1 MAREF
6 FRVVQI
12 TDLHLVAEPGG
23 TVRDV
28 DTHDTLQRVVA
39 RVRLEE
45 PGPGMVLVTGDIS
58 EDGSPESYHRARQ
71 LFEQMQIP
79 YRCIPGNHDS
89 RDALSSV
96 IPLSVPGVGRSIF
109 AGGWQ
114 IVLLDSTVAGS
125 EDGRFGRET
134 LAALDGTV
142 RNFRDTPALICL
154 HHHPVV
160 VGGAWGEAVGLEN
173 ANQFFEVVDAHRN
186 VHGVLWGHIHQ
197 EFEAKR
203 RRMRLMGSPST
214 CFQFAPGEDGE
225 LATAPDPPAYRRIDL
240 YADGAIDSQVRWL
253 TDDLGAEAEVEAEV

>member
-6 FRVVQI
+6 FRIVQI

-23 TVRDV
+23 RVRDV
-28 DTHDTLQRVVA
+28 DTHGTLQRVIA
-39 RVRLEE
+39 RIGLEE
-45 PGPGMVLVTGDIS
+45 PGPGMVLITGDIS
-58 EDGSPESYHRARQ
+58 EDGSAESYHRARQ
-71 LFEQMQIP
+71 LFDQMQIP

-96 IPLSVPGVGRSIF
+96 IPLSVPRTGRSLF

-125 EDGRFGRET
+125 DDGRFERET
-134 LAALDGTV
+134 LAALEITL

-173 ANQFFEVVDAHRN
+173 ANQFFEVVDARSN
-186 VHGVLWGHIHQ
+186 VGGVIWGHIHQ
-197 EFEAKR
+197 EFAAKR
-203 RRMRLMGSPST
+203 RHMQLMGSPST
-214 CFQFAPGEDGE
+214 CFQFAPGEDGS

-240 YADGAIDSQVRWL
+240 YADGTIESEVRWL
-253 TDDLGAEAEVEAEV
+253 SDDLEAEVEVEAEL